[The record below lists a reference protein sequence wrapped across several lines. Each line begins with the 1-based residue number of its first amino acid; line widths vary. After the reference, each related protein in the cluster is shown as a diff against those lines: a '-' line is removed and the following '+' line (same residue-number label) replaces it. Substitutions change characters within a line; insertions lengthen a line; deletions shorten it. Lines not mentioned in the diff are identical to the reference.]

1 MPTTIN
7 SRSIANVTSL
17 VQNGGTSYPFT
28 WSSVITAN
36 TTASSNYG
44 YPVNTGVG
52 RIAINLPATAN
63 VGDTIAI
70 FDYAGYASSNNITIN
85 PNGGRIQGLTANSVI
100 TTSRGSFELTYIDSN
115 RGWLV
120 QSSSVTGLG
129 FLVNYLVVA
138 GGGAGSGIQ
147 STGQSGASGGGAG
160 GFIESFTYATSGSSF
175 LVTVGAGA
183 TGAGYTTQ
191 PANGSNSVFGSQIA
205 RGGGGAGYY
214 VSPYRGQPGGSGG
227 GGIAYGS
234 GGVGGSG
241 TPGQGN
247 DGGSSVSPPF
257 VGSGGGGGAGS
268 AGFGGAAFGT
278 GGGGNGLQSSITGL
292 FYAAG
297 GSPGGNTT
305 SVNSIGGAG
314 NASGSGSGGNAVAN
328 RGSGGGGGTAS
339 GGGSSSGGSG
349 GSGVIVIRIPSFVT
363 ATFSGGVT
371 QTSSTSSGFTTYTIT
386 AAGVSD
392 TVTFS

>member
-17 VQNGGTSYPFT
+17 VQNGGASYPFT

-138 GGGAGSGIQ
+138 GGGAGSGSQ
-147 STGQSGASGGGAG
+147 STGQSGGAGGGAG
-160 GFIESFTYATSGSSF
+160 GFVESFTYATSGSSF
-175 LVTVGAGA
+175 LVTVGAGG
-183 TGAGYTTQ
+183 TGAGYTT
-191 PANGSNSVFGSQIA
+191 PSANGSNSTFGGVIA
-205 RGGGGAGYY
+205 RGGGGAGIQSSQTYGY
-214 VSPYRGQPGGSGG
+214 AGGSGG
-227 GGIAYGS
+227 GGYGGA
-234 GGVGGSG
+234 GGPSLS
-241 TPGQGN
+241 GQGN
-247 DGGSSVSPPF
+247 AGGTTV
-257 VGSGGGGGAGS
+257 GGGGGAGS
-268 AGFGGAAFGT
+268 AGQSGTGTFGT

-305 SVNSIGGAG
+305 SVNSVGGAG
-314 NASGSGSGGNAVAN
+314 AAGGNATGGTGAAN
-328 RGSGGGGGTAS
+328 RGGGGGGGTAVS
-339 GGGSSSGGSG
+339 AGSSSGGSG